1 MVLRVKGNGMRRIAG
16 AVVCGCIFVAC
27 GQPCISAQLG
37 DPAKSPL
44 VIVIGVDGLSTDGVL
59 KAKDP
64 HLRQL
69 MERSAWTLEARGVM
83 PTLSSPNWESMITGA
98 GPEQHG
104 ITSNGILGHMSKFRP
119 VCVDA
124 EGQFPTI
131 FQVLRTEQPTARI
144 AIFHEWAGFADL
156 LEKDVPD
163 VLQHERSHERT
174 AEAAMEYWKAN
185 HPTLLFVHLDNVD
198 HTGHDEGWG
207 TAAYYRAVADADRHI
222 GQFLD
227 MVHESGVEDRTY
239 ILVTSDH
246 GGKGRNHGKSSLV
259 EIQIPWVISGPEIA
273 PGRLTSP
280 VYIYDTAA
288 TIAWIFGLTPPDC
301 WIGRPMLG
309 AFQPATVVARSGV
322 HSLPLTQGCEPL
334 PSPVIAVGAGGS
346 QLLASPNMA
355 AGHSH

>member
-1 MVLRVKGNGMRRIAG
+1 VAYCSIVLW
-16 AVVCGCIFVAC
+16 CGRLCA
-27 GQPCISAQLG
+27 SAQPG
-37 DPAKSPL
+37 DPWKGPL
-44 VIVIGVDGLSTDGVL
+44 VIVIGVDGLSTDGVV

-64 HLRQL
+64 QLRQL
-69 MERSAWTLEARGVM
+69 MEHSAWTLEARGVM

-104 ITSNGILGHMSKFRP
+104 ITSNGILGHMARFQP
-119 VCVDA
+119 VCRDA
-124 EGQFPTI
+124 EGQFPTM
-131 FQVLRTEQPTARI
+131 FQVLRTQRPTARI
-144 AIFHEWAGFADL
+144 AIFHEWAGFAGL

-163 VLQHERSHERT
+163 VLQHESSHQRT
-174 AEAAMEYWKAN
+174 AQAAMEYWKAN
-185 HPTLLFVHLDNVD
+185 HPALLFVHLDNVD

-259 EIQIPWVISGPEIA
+259 EIQIPWVIAGPDIA
-273 PGRLTSP
+273 PGRLKSA

-288 TIAWIFGLTPPDC
+288 TIAWIFGLNPPDC
-301 WIGRPMLG
+301 WIGRPMLT
-309 AFQPATVVARSGV
+309 AFQAATVAARSASHTTPV
-322 HSLPLTQGCEPL
+322 TQGCEP
-334 PSPVIAVGAGGS
+334 PSQRAVITVGVGAS
-346 QLLASPNMA
+346 QLTASPNMGSA
-355 AGHSH
+355 HTH